1 MQIGEWNVAIGV
13 VGGPGCGK
21 STYAQYRARQI
32 IATTPCYVVAHDPT
46 MSVRGADV
54 QRHSTESQLIAALRG
69 PRARGIHCLDVA
81 DGLRAIKCGL
91 QVAEMARA
99 VGGKQGPV
107 PTLIL
112 LDEIVTVGNMSPSYM
127 DPVMQEAYA
136 LRRHRHVGFVFCSQR
151 PQQAHPTVWEL
162 STEIVMFRIPT
173 KRQIDRFADLGVPEA
188 TLSQVPNLAKYAHI
202 IHKM

>member
-1 MQIGEWNVAIGV
+1 VRIGEWNVAIGV

-21 STYAQYRARQI
+21 STYAQFRARQI
-32 IATTPCYVVAHDPT
+32 IASTPCYVVAHDPT

-54 QRHSTESQLIAALRG
+54 SRHSTESQLIAALRG

-81 DGLRAIKCGL
+81 DGLRAIKLGL
-91 QVAEMARA
+91 EVAEMARA
-99 VGGKQGPV
+99 AKDPI
-107 PTLIL
+107 PTLVL
-112 LDEIVTVGNMSPSYM
+112 LDEIVTVGNMSPSFM

-136 LRRHRHVGFVFCSQR
+136 LRRHRHIGFVFCSQR
-151 PQQAHPTVWEL
+151 PQQAHPTIWEL

-173 KRQIDRFADLGVPEA
+173 KRQIDRFADLGVPES
-188 TLSQVPNLAKYAHI
+188 TLAQVPNLAKYAHI